1 MSPVLIAGSDRY
13 VDGVGAMRWSLLGL
27 PLLRA
32 AGADVTRSAAGRL
45 AGETIWL
52 PTALLPRTGTRW
64 TAQGPDQIT
73 VTHHLGATTTEVTY
87 RLDAAGH
94 ITALAFDRWGDPDST
109 GTWGWHRFGGDL
121 GGHRTLHGLTVPTT
135 GRVGWHYGTTRWDT
149 GEFFRFQVTSL
160 DPVVAAGLSTA

>member
-1 MSPVLIAGSDRY
+1 
-13 VDGVGAMRWSLLGL
+13 MRWSLLGL

-32 AGADVTRSAAGRL
+32 AGTDVTRSAAGRL

-64 TAQGPDQIT
+64 TAQGPDQIA

-87 RLDAAGH
+87 GLDTAGH

-109 GTWGWHRFGGDL
+109 GTWAWHRFGGNL
-121 GGHRTLHGLTVPTT
+121 GGHRTHHGLTVPTT
-135 GRVGWHYGTTRWDT
+135 GRVGWHYGTNRWDT
-149 GEFFRFQVTSL
+149 GEFFRSRSR
-160 DPVVAAGLSTA
+160 ASTRSSQRASPPRERELHRAPRGAR